1 MARVILLLGG
11 NLGQMKQT
19 LHAAQRL
26 INARI
31 GAVLRCSHRYESK
44 AWGFESEKMFSNQ
57 AVEITTDLRPE
68 EILLEIHS
76 IEHELGR
83 DRKAE
88 AGEKAATGVRYTSR
102 TIDIDI
108 MFYDDE
114 IISTPDL
121 EIPHPRMGER
131 EFALV
136 PLCEIARDRIHPVT
150 GKTLR
155 EMLDELK
162 TKNPKY
168 ENK

>member
-1 MARVILLLGG
+1 MPRVILLLGG
-11 NLGQMKQT
+11 NLGKTKRT

-31 GAVLRCSHRYESK
+31 GAVLHCSHRYESK
-44 AWGFESEKMFSNQ
+44 AWGFESELPFSNQ
-57 AVEITTDLRPE
+57 AVELSTDLSPRE
-68 EILLEIHS
+68 VLAEIHS

-83 DRKAE
+83 DRTQEAALKAQT
-88 AGEKAATGVRYTSR
+88 GERYTSR

-108 MFYDDE
+108 MFYDNE
-114 IISTPDL
+114 VIETPDL
-121 EIPHPRMGER
+121 QIPHPRMGER

-136 PLCEIARDRIHPVT
+136 PMCEIARDRIHPVT

-162 TKNPKY
+162 K
-168 ENK
+168 EN